1 MVFTPCALDF
11 CETSMTAAHILIVED
26 EVKLARFIE
35 LELIAEGYELT
46 VAHDGLN
53 ALTIVRESSPDMIL
67 LDWMLPGMSGVE
79 ICRRLRSTGSKVPII
94 FLTAR
99 DEISDRVAGL
109 DAGANDYVV
118 KPFSIEELLARI
130 RAHLRLK
137 TQEQDSNLLEFEDLK
152 LDRLT
157 REVFR
162 GSRSID
168 LTAKEFDLLDY
179 LLSHPR
185 QVFTR
190 DQILEQVWGYDFM
203 GDSNI
208 IEVYVRYLR
217 LKLEESK
224 EKRLVHTIRGVGY
237 VIRE

>member
-1 MVFTPCALDF
+1 MAV
-11 CETSMTAAHILIVED
+11 SNILIVED

-35 LELIAEGYELT
+35 LELTAEGYAIT
-46 VAHDGLN
+46 VAYDGLN
-53 ALTIVRESSPDMIL
+53 ALTMIRESNPDMVL
-67 LDWMLPGMSGVE
+67 LDWMLPGMSGIE
-79 ICRRLRSTGSKVPII
+79 ICRRLRSTGNKVPII
-94 FLTAR
+94 FLTAK

-137 TQEQDSNLLEFEDLK
+137 TQDQDSNLLEFEDLK

-157 REVFR
+157 RQVLR
-162 GSRSID
+162 GARSID
-168 LTAKEFDLLDY
+168 LTVKEFDLLEY
-179 LLSHPR
+179 LLSHPG

-217 LKLEESK
+217 LKLEEQK

-237 VIRE
+237 VVRE